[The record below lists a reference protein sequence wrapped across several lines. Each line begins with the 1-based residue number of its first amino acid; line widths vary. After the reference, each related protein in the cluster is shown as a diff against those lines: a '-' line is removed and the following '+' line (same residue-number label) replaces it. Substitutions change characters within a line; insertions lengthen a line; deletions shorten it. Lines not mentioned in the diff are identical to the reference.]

1 VIAMALPPKPLH
13 PLTEIAA
20 RWQVDAL
27 VIVGWAI
34 EQRLVLTTALPLIV
48 AGDGRWAGGLVEIAG
63 EDVFALF
70 GADAVAAA
78 SIPIDRDQGG
88 IFPKLL
94 LGT

>member
-1 VIAMALPPKPLH
+1 MALPPKPFH
-13 PLTEIAA
+13 PITEIAT

-34 EQRLVLTTALPLIV
+34 EQRLALTTALPLMV

-70 GADAVAAA
+70 GADAVAVVNLRRFRRDAKGRVGDDRHAA
-78 SIPIDRDQGG
+78 
-88 IFPKLL
+88 
-94 LGT
+94 